1 MDIPNMSGISLIVL
15 IEFFAHQRNSE
26 NLLRKEKT
34 R

>member
-1 MDIPNMSGISLIVL
+1 MDTPNMSGISLVVL
-15 IEFFAHQRNSE
+15 IEFFAQLRESE